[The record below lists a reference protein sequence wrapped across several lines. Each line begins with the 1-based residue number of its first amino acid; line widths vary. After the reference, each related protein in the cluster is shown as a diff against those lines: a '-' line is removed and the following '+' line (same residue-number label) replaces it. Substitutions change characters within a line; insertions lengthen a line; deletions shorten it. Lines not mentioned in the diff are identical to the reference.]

1 MEGKNAEGVS
11 LVAELQASAPGIMA
25 ELMRGFI
32 AARDLNS
39 RARVRMQMK
48 ALLDLFSVDT
58 EYPPVPPLNEE
69 QTLMRDL
76 QRGQFPGLPPGQFV
90 PRVGQPL
97 PAIGQPGLAEA
108 VAEAVEPRGP
118 VPDRVLPAPG
128 AAMAGEEGRTR

>member
-1 MEGKNAEGVS
+1 MEEPMEGKNAEGVS

-69 QTLMRDL
+69 QMVQRAL
-76 QRGQFPGLPPGQFV
+76 QGGLQPGQFV

-128 AAMAGEEGRTR
+128 APLAGEEGRTR